1 MGWLS
6 MVDRV
11 QLSDKPVSLLQALLK
26 AFIAWYILR
35 IIRNYLAYRVRLFM
49 CFSSFSAH
57 LSFVLAAWHLFI
69 FVKNQ
74 ILSYRVSTLSPVID
88 SFHHGLFSSKSSNL
102 HLSQSLPES

>member
-49 CFSSFSAH
+49 CFPLVFCSRCLAPFH
-57 LSFVLAAWHLFI
+57 LCKKSDP
-69 FVKNQ
+69 
-74 ILSYRVSTLSPVID
+74 ILSRLDIITSHRFISSWSLFLKVVKST
-88 SFHHGLFSSKSSNL
+88 
-102 HLSQSLPES
+102 SQSIFARIMNIP